1 MSTIQYECVCVCVS
15 SRHSNLKYNT
25 IPLPPSPLHPCVH
38 LVAQLVMTV
47 VIIHSSLGVAYARL
61 AASATSAVN
70 SKTQRRGRGRRL
82 EFLQLCELMKLPTIK
97 QENAAVARAINKT
110 VGHTWRMRN
119 NIEC

>member
-25 IPLPPSPLHPCVH
+25 IPPAPFTPVH

-70 SKTQRRGRGRRL
+70 SKTQGRERGEEGGDSS
-82 EFLQLCELMKLPTIK
+82 FYSFA
-97 QENAAVARAINKT
+97 N
-110 VGHTWRMRN
+110 
-119 NIEC
+119 